1 MIGGQMNQFHPYQPY
16 PYQFNAVP
24 TAPQFQPQQQMP
36 VYSSQTTNT
45 GFQKPSGVP
54 GRVVCQEGEITAQEV
69 PMDGSM
75 SFFPL
80 SDGSAIVGKRW
91 NADGTIQT
99 VRYIAEQPAQAT
111 VQDTTP
117 SYVDAILGGIED
129 IKTQLSTARRPAR
142 KVASNES

>member
-1 MIGGQMNQFHPYQPY
+1 MNQFQPYQPY
-16 PYQFNAVP
+16 PYQFNTVP
-24 TAPQFQPQQQMP
+24 PAPQFQPQQP
-36 VYSSQTTNT
+36 PIGTYAPQTPNT

-54 GRVVCQEGEITAQEV
+54 GRVVGQEGEITAQEV

-99 VRYIAEQPAQAT
+99 VRYVAEQTAQAT

-117 SYVDAILGGIED
+117 AYVDAILGGIED
-129 IKTQLSTARRPAR
+129 IKAQLSTARRSTR
-142 KVASNES
+142 KAAANES